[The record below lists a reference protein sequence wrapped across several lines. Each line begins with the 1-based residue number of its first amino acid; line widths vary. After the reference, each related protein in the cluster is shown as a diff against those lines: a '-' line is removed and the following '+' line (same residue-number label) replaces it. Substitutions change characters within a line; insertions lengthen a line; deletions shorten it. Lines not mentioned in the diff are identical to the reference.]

1 MKKIDP
7 WERMQMALCVGLT
20 VWIWIAVLSKATV
33 LVRGIGAEEETPAPV
48 ITVTAADYIAPPNVV
63 VEEPEP
69 EPEIDPDRLEQL
81 AIGIYREAGGDN
93 VCDDCR
99 RRVGDVM
106 LNREAD
112 CRFPDTLAKVL
123 TQKRQYGTM
132 YWDGI
137 TWPER
142 ASKPE
147 EAHAVE
153 RAYRIAEEILRG
165 EHSDLHGQGYIYQSE
180 FPNLGTERVECCG
193 IYYAKG

>member
-20 VWIWIAVLSKATV
+20 MLIWLTVLNKAVV
-33 LVRGIGAEEETPAPV
+33 LVRGAEVAEAPV
-48 ITVTAADYIAPPNVV
+48 IPVKTAADYIAPPNVV

-112 CRFPDTLAKVL
+112 CRFPDTLAEVL
-123 TQKRQYGTM
+123 TQKGQYGTM

-137 TWPER
+137 VWPER

-147 EAHAVE
+147 EAHAVQ
-153 RAYRIAEEILRG
+153 RAYRIAE
-165 EHSDLHGQGYIYQSE
+165 
-180 FPNLGTERVECCG
+180 
-193 IYYAKG
+193 